1 MSAEDPFKTWTPELY
16 EKLHASLTHISEGI
30 EVPINQ
36 LAELLET
43 CFPVFSNVLQNPA
56 PSEDD
61 RKKLQN
67 RNHRFPLENTNLKKR

>member
-1 MSAEDPFKTWTPELY
+1 MSAEDPFKTWTPEVY
-16 EKLHASLTHISEGI
+16 EKLHTSLTHISEGV

-56 PSEDD
+56 PAEED

-67 RNHRFPLENTNLKKR
+67 RKYLFLLGIFANS